1 MLSLTLAYRRF
12 GSFGTDNPIAIMPDD
27 SRVIDLYEDS
37 IASVM
42 IDGVSATIDDIDE
55 VREKLIKF
63 REIQRKLGDSFGQ
76 KKILEEEERIE
87 VEKDKALLFL
97 PSMRW

>member
-1 MLSLTLAYRRF
+1 
-12 GSFGTDNPIAIMPDD
+12 MPDD

-55 VREKLIKF
+55 VREKLTSDLE
-63 REIQRKLGDSFGQ
+63 EIQRKLGDSFGQ

-87 VEKDKALLFL
+87 VEKRQGAII
-97 PSMRW
+97 PSVDEMVESLKQLQPYIQRRDEK